1 MVVYIYSDETMYCGL
16 HGMYNCGVYEVN
28 NLEEANEIGHELAYD
43 VVESYSSISD
53 NYDYDDDDDMEA
65 LDESLQW
72 IVWTIKPEAQLK
84 LGIGGLMKESA
95 RLDRDSF
102 VDMYCGERID

>member
-1 MVVYIYSDETMYCGL
+1 MVVYIYSDEAIYGGL
-16 HGMYNCGVYEVN
+16 YGMSDCGVYEVN
-28 NLEEANEIGHELAYD
+28 NLEEANEIGREQAYD

-53 NYDYDDDDDMEA
+53 SYDYNDDDDMEA

-72 IVWTIKPEAQLK
+72 VIWTIKPEAQLK
-84 LGIGGLMKESA
+84 LGIDGLMKESA
-95 RLDRDSF
+95 RLDRNSF

>member
-1 MVVYIYSDETMYCGL
+1 MIVYIYSDETIYGGL
-16 HGMYNCGVYEVN
+16 YGMYDCGVYDVDSIDD
-28 NLEEANEIGHELAYD
+28 ANKIGRELAYD
-43 VVESYSSISD
+43 VVESYSCISE
-53 NYDYDDDDDMEA
+53 NYDYDDDDDMET

-72 IVWTIKPEAQLK
+72 IIWTIKPEILEK
-84 LGIGGLMKESA
+84 LGIDDLMKEFA

>member
-1 MVVYIYSDETMYCGL
+1 MVVYIYSDEAIYGGL
-16 HGMYNCGVYEVN
+16 YGMSDCGVYEVN
-28 NLEEANEIGHELAYD
+28 NLEEANEIGHEQAYD

-53 NYDYDDDDDMEA
+53 SYDYDDDDDMKA

-72 IVWTIKPEAQLK
+72 VVWTIKPEILEK
-84 LGIGGLMKESA
+84 LGIDDLMSESA
-95 RLDRDSF
+95 RQDRDSF

>member
-1 MVVYIYSDETMYCGL
+1 MIVYIYSDETIYGGL
-16 HGMYNCGVYEVN
+16 YGMYDCGVYDVDSIDD
-28 NLEEANEIGHELAYD
+28 ANKIGRELAYD
-43 VVESYSSISD
+43 VVESYSCISE

-65 LDESLQW
+65 LEESLQW
-72 IVWTIKPEAQLK
+72 TIWTIAPKALMK
-84 LGIGGLMKESA
+84 MSVDDLMKESA

>member
-1 MVVYIYSDETMYCGL
+1 MVVYIYSDEIIYGGL
-16 HGMYNCGVYEVN
+16 YGMYDCGVYEVN
-28 NLEEANEIGHELAYD
+28 NLEEANEIGREQAYD

-53 NYDYDDDDDMEA
+53 NYDYDDDDDMES

-72 IVWTIKPEAQLK
+72 IIWTIQPEAQLK
-84 LGIGGLMKESA
+84 LGIDGLMKESA